1 MIRLDKVKKVYDG
14 FELNCSLEVKP
25 GCITGL
31 IGKNGAGKST
41 TFKAIMGILN
51 IDDGE
56 LTVLGEKVMPGA
68 NTLSKETKAL
78 MGVAMPYSG
87 FSTIFTLK
95 DANDVLAKSYKN
107 HDKEKFAEMCRNL
120 GLPMNKKL
128 SDFSTGMQAKA
139 KAAMAMCHEAKLLIL
154 DEPTSGLDV
163 VARGEIIDMIR
174 DYMTDD
180 RAVLISSHISTD
192 LESLCDDIY
201 MIEKGQIV
209 VHEDTDVLL
218 SKYGVLK
225 YTKEQ
230 AETLDKTYIIDEKE
244 ETFGYVAL
252 TNEVEFYKENYPQII
267 IEKGKIDDLLLM
279 IGGARK

>member
-1 MIRLDKVKKVYDG
+1 MIKIANIKKKYDG
-14 FELNCSLEVKP
+14 FMLDCSLEVKP

-68 NTLSKETKAL
+68 NTLSKETKTL

-95 DANDVLAKSYKN
+95 DANDILAKSYKA
-107 HDKEKFAEMCRNL
+107 HDKAKFVEMCRRL
-120 GLPMNKKL
+120 DLPMNKKL

-139 KAAMAMCHEAKLLIL
+139 KVAMAMCHEAKLLIL

-174 DYMTDD
+174 DYMRDD

-201 MIEKGQIV
+201 MIDNGRII

-225 YTKEQ
+225 YTKQQ
-230 AETLDKTYIIDEKE
+230 AKDIDKSYILSERE

-252 TNEVEFYKENYPQII
+252 TNEADFYKENYPEVI

-279 IGGARK
+279 IGGSGK

>member
-1 MIRLDKVKKVYDG
+1 
-14 FELNCSLEVKP
+14 
-25 GCITGL
+25 
-31 IGKNGAGKST
+31 
-41 TFKAIMGILN
+41 
-51 IDDGE
+51 
-56 LTVLGEKVMPGA
+56 
-68 NTLSKETKAL
+68 
-78 MGVAMPYSG
+78 
-87 FSTIFTLK
+87 
-95 DANDVLAKSYKN
+95 
-107 HDKEKFAEMCRNL
+107 
-120 GLPMNKKL
+120 MNKKL

-139 KAAMAMCHEAKLLIL
+139 KVAMAMCHEAKLLIL

-174 DYMTDD
+174 DYMRDD

-201 MIEKGQIV
+201 MIDNGRII

-225 YTKEQ
+225 YTKQQ
-230 AETLDKTYIIDEKE
+230 AKDIDKSYILSERE

-252 TNEVEFYKENYPQII
+252 TNEADFYKENYPEVI

-279 IGGARK
+279 IGGSGK